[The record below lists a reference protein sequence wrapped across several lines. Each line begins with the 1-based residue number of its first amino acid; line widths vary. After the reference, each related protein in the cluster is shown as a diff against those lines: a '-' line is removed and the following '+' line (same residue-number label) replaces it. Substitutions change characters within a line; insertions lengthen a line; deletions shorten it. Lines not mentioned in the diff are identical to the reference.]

1 MDIEYVVILTWKNL
15 TLIEVANIWTSFVCQ
30 FVKGLMGGIIILAS
44 YGHPFSRVYENLPQ
58 LPSHNISIIAKID

>member
-1 MDIEYVVILTWKNL
+1 MDIIYMSVRSSSRRVRVDVN
-15 TLIEVANIWTSFVCQ
+15 
-30 FVKGLMGGIIILAS
+30 GLMWGIIILAS